1 MKAELFK
8 EMGHDELEHKLEELK
23 RKLFESKSQSVTEK
37 VENVKMMRNMRRDIA
52 RVKTVMRQKQQ

>member
-1 MKAELFK
+1 MKAEYFK
-8 EMGHDELEHKLEELK
+8 EMSHDELEHKLEELK

-52 RVKTVMRQKQQ
+52 RVKTVMRQQQS